1 MDALVTNN
9 VTKRYRIGIGRARVR
24 EMTPPPL
31 DRFFAKLLPK
41 WWTKDTFNALEDVT
55 LSLEKGSSLGIVGH
69 NGAGKTTFLKVVA
82 GVTAP
87 TNGSVKVN
95 GRVAA
100 LIDVGVGLHPE
111 LTGTENAYLFGAM
124 QGFNT
129 HAMDAYIER
138 IVEFAEIPDLADT
151 PLKRYSAGMVTRIAF
166 ATVAALEADVLL
178 IDEVLAVGDAQFQ
191 RKCAAWLADYRKRG
205 GSLVFVSH
213 NLGLVRSMTEHAVWL
228 DHGKVVTQGPTP
240 ELLTEYGKA
249 MEHRE
254 EGLKSGGAKK
264 LVKAAGSKNRWGIGG
279 ARLLSVHVDQDA
291 LDAESV
297 DVQIAYEGSGELTS
311 AVFRV
316 GFIDETGR
324 ELGGAVSPNLP
335 VEIEGGQVTCAM
347 PLPLRTGIYF
357 PVVSIITADGQ
368 VRDHWRLDR
377 PVVVERNDG
386 LGEALGPVEFG
397 GTWAGSRNGSHA

>member
-1 MDALVTNN
+1 MDALTANN
-9 VTKRYRIGIGRARVR
+9 VTKRYRIGVGRARIR

-31 DRFFAKLLPK
+31 DRLGARLFPK
-41 WWTKDTFNALEDVT
+41 WWTKDTFNALEDVS

-87 TNGSVKVN
+87 TTGTVQVS

-124 QGFNT
+124 QGFGV
-129 HAMDAYIER
+129 HAMDSYIER

-178 IDEVLAVGDAQFQ
+178 IDEVLAVGDARFQ

-213 NLGLVRSMTEHAVWL
+213 NLGLVRSMTERSVWL
-228 DHGKVVTQGPTP
+228 DHGKVVAEGPTP
-240 ELLTEYGKA
+240 ELLTEYGQA

-254 EGLKSGGAKK
+254 DGLRQGGAKR
-264 LVKAAGSKNRWGIGG
+264 LVKAAGSKSRWGVGG
-279 ARLLSVHVDQDA
+279 ARLVTVHVDQGS
-291 LDAESV
+291 LDADAV

-335 VEIEGGQVTCAM
+335 LENEGGQVSCAM

-357 PVVSIITADGQ
+357 PVVSIISADGQ

-377 PVVVERNDG
+377 PVVVERSDG
-386 LGEALGPVEFG
+386 YGEALGPVEFG
-397 GTWAGSRNGSHA
+397 GTWIGSKNGSHL